1 MPVSGLE
8 RVPEFKAGY
17 ATIVGRPNVGKS
29 TLLNQLVEQK
39 VSIVTRKPQTT
50 RWQLRGI
57 KSTPEYQIVFTD
69 TPGYQKTHK
78 SAINRYMNRE
88 VVNSL
93 AHIDV
98 VIFMVEALKWERE
111 DSLVA
116 EVLRDVGAPL
126 ALVINKLDLLKQ
138 RAALLPYIDS
148 LKEKLSF
155 TEIIPISARRRR
167 DVALLEQKLVSML
180 PAGEPLFP
188 PDQISDKSARF
199 LAAEY
204 IREQVMSHLGDELP
218 YRTTVTIDKFKEEKT
233 LLTLYATIWVER
245 RSQRAIL
252 IGENGRMLKSIGFD
266 ARVEL
271 EKFFAKK
278 VYLQTWV
285 KTKRDWT
292 EDVKA
297 LKTLGY
303 D

>member
-1 MPVSGLE
+1 MPVSDQE
-8 RVPEFKAGY
+8 QAPDFKAGY
-17 ATIVGRPNVGKS
+17 VTIIGRPNVGKS
-29 TLLNQLVEQK
+29 TLLNQLVEHK

-57 KSTPEYQIVFTD
+57 KSTPAYQIVFTD
-69 TPGYQKTHK
+69 TPGYQHTHN
-78 SAINRYMNRE
+78 SGLNRFMNRE
-88 VVNSL
+88 VVNAL

-98 VIFMVEALKWERE
+98 VVFVVEALKWERE

-116 EVLRDVGAPL
+116 ELVQDVAAPL
-126 ALVINKLDLLKQ
+126 ALVINKLDLLKE

-148 LKEKLSF
+148 LKEKF
-155 TEIIPISARRRR
+155 AGAEIIPISARRRR
-167 DVALLEQKLVSML
+167 DVTRLEQKLACLL
-180 PAGEPLFP
+180 PTGEPLFP

-204 IREQVMSHLGDELP
+204 IREQVMTHLGDELP
-218 YRTTVTIDKFKEEKT
+218 YRTTITIDQFKEEKS

-252 IGENGRMLKSIGFD
+252 IGANGKMLKSIGYD

-285 KTKRDWT
+285 KVKRDWT
-292 EDVKA
+292 EDA
-297 LKTLGY
+297 QAMQTLGY
-303 D
+303 I